1 MKKIVIYNLSTET
14 KQKCSLIYRKKKRGG
29 KYGRNMSKT
38 CFMVYNIYGKFVTS
52 TNKMK
57 HLPKMGIT

>member
-1 MKKIVIYNLSTET
+1 MKKIVIYIYRR
-14 KQKCSLIYRKKKRGG
+14 KQKKTVVLYTEKRGM
-29 KYGRNMSKT
+29 KYGRNMLKT
-38 CFMVYNIYGKFVTS
+38 CFMEYSIYGKIVSS

>member
-1 MKKIVIYNLSTET
+1 MKKIVIYIYRR
-14 KQKCSLIYRKKKRGG
+14 KQKKTVVLYTEKKKRGG

>member
-1 MKKIVIYNLSTET
+1 MKKIVIY
-14 KQKCSLIYRKKKRGG
+14 IYRRKQNKTVVLYTEKKRGG
-29 KYGRNMSKT
+29 GEYGRNMSKT

>member
-1 MKKIVIYNLSTET
+1 MKKIVIY
-14 KQKCSLIYRKKKRGG
+14 IYRRKQNKTVVLYTEKKRGE
-29 KYGRNMSKT
+29 YGRNMSKT